1 MALELKA
8 LARRRGGERRLEL
21 RAHRAHR
28 VRVEVGE
35 KIVLRA
41 GPYMK
46 YSCTGCGGGWTYA
59 RLIGQIGRETLR
71 RKNGQRLAADKDM
84 TRSVPYFLRK

>member
-1 MALELKA
+1 M
-8 LARRRGGERRLEL
+8 EL
-21 RAHRAHR
+21 RVGDIKAQCPSCKGTDFRAPP
-28 VRVEVGE
+28 GE
-35 KIVLRA
+35 RA